1 VVDEHREPS
10 IERDTPASGSES
22 KISKEGAFERT
33 VLFTMSTAIEISTAH
48 SEDANEGSILHP
60 VPVGRDKLMSD
71 AKKPEMMSKRTLNWT
86 STKTPATSVGERLQS
101 AVPNPGA
108 LVKGVRVTKITSRGK
123 LRGRVLTISSD
134 KFAIFCTKSQLSGG
148 RGVLSTAAYKIPVPF
163 LTRKGLGLGFNQP
176 EVLRDMY
183 VRYIDVA
190 DMDAIEVGL
199 VGTQRLEAARE
210 SNRLKG
216 RDSKV
221 DVCKNQIVTIVHH
234 GDQTLDILIPN
245 AQEQKL
251 LVDSLQK
258 MREAYHEA
266 KKDVTNEAL
275 LLRYIWYDVDLNR
288 DGMIGP
294 KEFLKILSRINFY
307 LKDPVKIY
315 RKFAKE
321 KGKKDGLAYT
331 DVMALLQQLKNRN
344 SKSMANLLWDEIFGK
359 GDVVSGEEFLK
370 KFLHDI
376 QGETGAN
383 LSDVEVL
390 FETLNKMEMNHQEGE
405 PSGVVSDQQLS
416 RARFEIYLHDEINNA
431 FDPFSQDLGQQVALD
446 KPISHYWINTSHNTY
461 LTGDQVQ
468 SNSSVEMYM
477 RALRRGCKCLELD
490 CWDGEK
496 TAKGKYIPV
505 VFHGHTLTS
514 KIAFADIIS
523 GVKNY
528 MDAHQDTYPIILS
541 LENHCS
547 QPFQKEIALT
557 LKDTLGDYLYTP
569 TPADTSGALPSPE
582 SLRGKVVIKGKRP
595 PDPDDAPVE
604 DVTETE
610 EGDTE
615 EDPYDI
621 KKTEESEKKHAKIVA
636 ELAQMTLFHGTKFK
650 SFEKSIDE
658 PKSHMHSIGETKISK
673 ILSKKGP
680 NSELWQKYNVEHMT
694 RTYPAGTRVNS
705 SNYNPTVAWSMG
717 CQLVALNFQT
727 CDAPLVLN
735 DGRFRQN
742 LGRGYI
748 LKPPSIM
755 GQLPKAK
762 LEPVVEKQS
771 DAKPP
776 ASPPSYEPDTLDRV
790 MESAEQVICGHGSLP
805 RAVSHTYTFNRTTSS
820 AVKERIDSSP
830 PQIEPVLPV
839 RLKIRVLSGSCLPK
853 PNGAKTGETI
863 DPYVTITVHDV
874 KKGEGTTPS
883 YVSSTFSTATVNDN
897 GFCPVWNEKA
907 KEFTV
912 SSPGVAMVQFS
923 LKESDIALDD
933 KVGEAAIPVNC
944 LRKGYR
950 SIQLYDLN
958 NTRTGAFSFA
968 TLLVDIQFA
977 DV

>member
-1 VVDEHREPS
+1 L
-10 IERDTPASGSES
+10 
-22 KISKEGAFERT
+22 KEGAFEQR
-33 VLFTMSTAIEISTAH
+33 VFTMSAAIE
-48 SEDANEGSILHP
+48 EDTNEGSILHP

-101 AVPNPGA
+101 AVPSPGA
-108 LVKGVRVTKITSRGK
+108 LVKGVRVTKITTRGK
-123 LRGRVLTISSD
+123 LKGRVLTISQD
-134 KFAIFCTKSQLSGG
+134 KFAIFCTKSPLSGG
-148 RGVLSTAAYKIPVPF
+148 RGVLSTAAHKIPVPF
-163 LTRKGLGLGFNQP
+163 LTRKAFVGFNQP

-190 DMDAIEVGL
+190 DMDAVEVGL
-199 VGTQRLEAARE
+199 VGTQRLEAARDL
-210 SNRLKG
+210 NRLKG

-221 DVCKNQIVTIVHH
+221 DLRKHQIVTIVHH
-234 GDQTLDILIPN
+234 GDQTLDILVPN

-275 LLRYIWYDVDLNR
+275 LLRYIWYDVDLDR
-288 DGMIGP
+288 DGLIGP
-294 KEFLKILSRINFY
+294 KEFLKILSRINLY
-307 LKDPVKIY
+307 LKDPSKIY
-315 RKFAKE
+315 RDFAK
-321 KGKKDGLAYT
+321 KLKKKDGLAYP
-331 DVMALLQQLKNRN
+331 DVMALLQQLKNKDG
-344 SKSMANLLWDEIFGK
+344 KSMANLLWDEIFGK
-359 GDVVSGEEFLK
+359 GDVVSTEDFLK

-376 QGETGAN
+376 QGETGAD
-383 LSDVEVL
+383 LSDVKTL

-405 PSGVVSDQQLS
+405 PSGIVSDQQLS

-431 FDPFSQDLGQQVALD
+431 FDPFSQDLGQQVTLD
-446 KPISHYWINTSHNTY
+446 KPMSHYWINTSHNTY
-461 LTGDQVQ
+461 LTGDQVR

-496 TAKGKYIPV
+496 TSKGKYIPV

-514 KIAFADIIS
+514 KIVFADIIS

-528 MDAHQDTYPIILS
+528 MDAQKETYPIILS

-547 QPFQKEIALT
+547 EPFQKEMALT
-557 LKDTLGDYLYTP
+557 LKDTLGEYLYMP

-595 PDPDDAPVE
+595 PDPDDTPVDDVTE
-604 DVTETE
+604 TVTETE
-610 EGDTE
+610 EGDAE
-615 EDPYDI
+615 EDPYEI
-621 KKTEESEKKHAKIVA
+621 KKSGEAEKKHAKIVP
-636 ELAQMTLFHGTKFK
+636 ELALMTLFHGTKFK
-650 SFEKSIDE
+650 DFEKSIGE

-673 ILSKKGP
+673 ILAKKGP
-680 NSELWQKYNVEHMT
+680 NSELWKKYNVEHMT

-705 SNYNPTVAWSMG
+705 SNYNPSVAWSVG

-735 DGRFRQN
+735 DGKFRQN

-755 GQLPKAK
+755 GEAPKDK
-762 LEPVVEKQS
+762 LEPVAEKQPA
-771 DAKPP
+771 AKPP
-776 ASPPSYEPDTLDRV
+776 PSPPSYEPDTLDRV

-805 RAVSHTYTFNRTTSS
+805 RAVSHTYTFIRNTSLS
-820 AVKERIDSSP
+820 VKERIDSSH
-830 PQIEPVLPV
+830 PQIEPVFPV
-839 RLKIRVLSGSCLPK
+839 RVKIRVLSGSCLPK

-874 KKGEGTTPS
+874 KKEEGGTRS
-883 YVSSTFSTATVNDN
+883 YVSSTHSTATINDN
-897 GFCPVWNEKA
+897 GFCPVWNEKKA
-907 KEFTV
+907 KEFNV

-923 LKESDIALDD
+923 LKESDVALDD
-933 KVGEAAIPVNC
+933 KVGEAAIPINC

-958 NTRTGAFSFA
+958 NTRSGAFSFA
-968 TLLVDIQFA
+968 TILVHISFSELA
-977 DV
+977 EF

>member
-1 VVDEHREPS
+1 MSNAIEVSAADT
-10 IERDTPASGSES
+10 ERD
-22 KISKEGAFERT
+22 
-33 VLFTMSTAIEISTAH
+33 
-48 SEDANEGSILHP
+48 NEGSILHP
-60 VPVGRDKLMSD
+60 VPVDRDKIMLG
-71 AKKPEMMSKRTLNWT
+71 AKKSTAMMSKRTLNWT

-101 AVPNPGA
+101 AVPSPDA
-108 LVKGVRVTKITSRGK
+108 LKKGVRVTKITTRGILK
-123 LRGRVLTISSD
+123 PRVMTISAD
-134 KFAIFCTKSQLSGG
+134 KFAVFCTKSPLSGG
-148 RGVLSTAAYKIPVPF
+148 RGVLSTAANKIPLPF
-163 LTRKGLGLGFNQP
+163 LTRKAFMGFNQP
-176 EVLRDMY
+176 EALRDMY

-199 VGTQRLEAARE
+199 VGTQRLETTRE
-210 SNRLKG
+210 KNRLKG
-216 RDSKV
+216 LDSKV
-221 DVCKNQIVTIVHH
+221 DSCKNQIVTIVHH
-234 GDQTLDILIPN
+234 GDQTLDLLVPN

-251 LVDSLQK
+251 LVDCLQK

-288 DGMIGP
+288 DGMIGE
-294 KEFLKILSRINFY
+294 KEFLKILPRINFY
-307 LKDPVKIY
+307 FKDHAKIY

-331 DVMALLQQLKNRN
+331 DIMTLLQQLKNKN
-344 SKSMANLLWDEIFGK
+344 GKSMANLLWDEIFGE
-359 GDVVSGEEFLK
+359 GDVVSTGDFLK
-370 KFLHDI
+370 KFLHGI
-376 QGETGAN
+376 QGETGTN
-383 LSDVEVL
+383 LKDVEIL
-390 FETLNKMEMNHQEGE
+390 FETLNKVEMNHREGE
-405 PSGVVSDQQLS
+405 PSGIVVDQQLS
-416 RARFEIYLHDEINNA
+416 RARFEIYLHDENNSA
-431 FDPFSQDLGQQVALD
+431 FDPFSQYLGQEVALD

-496 TAKGKYIPV
+496 SAKGKFIPV

-528 MDAHQDTYPIILS
+528 MDANKDTYPIILS

-547 QPFQKEIALT
+547 QPFQKEIALV
-557 LKDTLGDYLYTP
+557 LKDTLGEYLYTP
-569 TPADTSGALPSPE
+569 TSADTSGALPSPE

-595 PDPDDAPVE
+595 PDPDDKD

-610 EGDTE
+610 EVDAG
-615 EDPYDI
+615 EDPYEI
-621 KKTEESEKKHAKIVA
+621 KKSEETEKKHAKIVP
-636 ELAQMTLFHGTKFK
+636 ELARMTLFHGTKFK
-650 SFEKSIDE
+650 DFVKSIEE
-658 PKSHMHSIGETKISK
+658 PNSHMHSIGETKIST
-673 ILSKKGP
+673 ILGKKSP
-680 NSELWQKYNVEHMT
+680 TAELWQKYNVEHMT
-694 RTYPAGTRVNS
+694 RTYPAGFRVNS
-705 SNYNPTVAWSMG
+705 SNYNPTVAWSVG

-735 DGRFRQN
+735 DGKFRQN

-748 LKPPSIM
+748 LKPASIM
-755 GQLPKAK
+755 GESLKTK
-762 LEPVVEKQS
+762 LEPVAEKQP
-771 DAKPP
+771 DAKPIP
-776 ASPPSYEPDTLDRV
+776 FYEPDTLDRV
-790 MESAEQVICGHGSLP
+790 MESAEDVMCGIP
-805 RAVSHTYTFNRTTSS
+805 RSPSHAYTYNDTTSS
-820 AVKERIDSSP
+820 EVKERIDSSP

-853 PNGAKTGETI
+853 PEGAKTGETI
-863 DPYVTITVHDV
+863 DPYVTITIHDV
-874 KKGEGTTPS
+874 KKGEGGMPS
-883 YVSSTFSTATVNDN
+883 YVSSTHSTAVIQDN
-897 GFCPVWNEKA
+897 GFCPVWNEKKF

-912 SSPGVAMVQFS
+912 SSPADAMVQFS
-923 LKESDIALDD
+923 LRESDVALDD
-933 KVGEAAIPVNC
+933 KVGEAAIPINC

-958 NTRTGAFSFA
+958 NTRTGPFSFA

>member
-1 VVDEHREPS
+1 M
-10 IERDTPASGSES
+10 T
-22 KISKEGAFERT
+22 
-33 VLFTMSTAIEISTAH
+33 
-48 SEDANEGSILHP
+48 
-60 VPVGRDKLMSD
+60 
-71 AKKPEMMSKRTLNWT
+71 SKRTLNWM

-101 AVPNPGA
+101 AVPSPAA
-108 LVKGVRVTKITSRGK
+108 LEKGVHVTKITTRGVLK
-123 LRGRVLTISSD
+123 GRVLTISQD
-134 KFAIFCTKSQLSGG
+134 KFAVFCTHSPLSGG
-148 RGVLSTAAYKIPVPF
+148 RGALSTFANKIPVPF
-163 LTRKGLGLGFNQP
+163 LTRKAFVGFNNP
-176 EVLRDMY
+176 EQLRDMY

-199 VGTQRLEAARE
+199 VGTQRLEASRE
-210 SNRLKG
+210 QNRLKG

-234 GDQTLDILIPN
+234 GDQTLDVLVPN

-258 MREAYHEA
+258 MRETYQEA

-307 LKDPVKIY
+307 LKDPAKIY
-315 RKFAKE
+315 RTFAKE
-321 KGKKDGLAYT
+321 KGKKVGLAYT
-331 DVMALLQQLKNRN
+331 DVMTLLQQLKNKN
-344 SKSMANLLWDEIFGK
+344 GKSMANLLWDEIFGG
-359 GDVVSGEEFLK
+359 GDVVSREDFLK
-370 KFLHDI
+370 KFLHGI

-383 LSDVEVL
+383 LNDVEVL
-390 FETLNKMEMNHQEGE
+390 FESLNKMEMNHQEGE
-405 PSGVVSDQQLS
+405 PSGIVSDQQLS

-431 FDPFSQDLGQQVALD
+431 YDPFSQDLGQQVTLD

-505 VFHGHTLTS
+505 VFHGHTMTS

-523 GVKNY
+523 GVKNF
-528 MDAHQDTYPIILS
+528 MDAHKDTYPIILS

-557 LKDTLGDYLYTP
+557 LKDTLGEYLYTP
-569 TPADTSGALPSPE
+569 TSQATSGALPSPE

-595 PDPDDAPVE
+595 PDPDDTPVD

-610 EGDTE
+610 EGDAE
-615 EDPYDI
+615 EDPYNI
-621 KKTEESEKKHAKIVA
+621 KKAGEAEKKHAKIVP
-636 ELAQMTLFHGTKFK
+636 ELALMTLFHGTKFK
-650 SFEKSIDE
+650 DFEKSIGE
-658 PKSHMHSIGETKISK
+658 PKSHMHSIGETKITK
-673 ILSKKGP
+673 ILGKKASY
-680 NSELWQKYNVEHMT
+680 SELWQEYNVDHMT

-705 SNYNPTVAWSMG
+705 SNYNPTVAWSVG

-755 GQLPKAK
+755 GESSKAK
-762 LEPVVEKQS
+762 LESVAEKKT

-776 ASPPSYEPDTLDRV
+776 ASPPSYKPDTLDGV
-790 MESAEQVICGHGSLP
+790 MESAKQVISRYGSLP
-805 RAVSHTYTFNRTTSS
+805 RVVSHMYTFNRTTSS
-820 AVKERIDSSP
+820 AVKERFDSSP
-830 PQIEPVLPV
+830 PQIELVLPV

-874 KKGEGTTPS
+874 KKEEGGTRS
-883 YVSSTFSTATVNDN
+883 YVSSTYSTATVNDN
-897 GFCPVWNEKA
+897 GFCPVWNEKKA

-923 LKESDIALDD
+923 LKESDVALDD